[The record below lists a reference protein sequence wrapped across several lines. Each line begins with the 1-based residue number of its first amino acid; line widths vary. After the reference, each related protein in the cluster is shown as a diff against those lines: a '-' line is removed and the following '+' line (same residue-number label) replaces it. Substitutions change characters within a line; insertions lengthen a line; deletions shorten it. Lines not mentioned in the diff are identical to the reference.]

1 MRPLSSPQR
10 FPLPASLF
18 PPPAS
23 RLIAALL
30 ILAAPVGAQGL
41 SRFDR
46 SRGFAML
53 DGVRDDIMKNYF
65 DSAYGGV
72 DIKAVFDSARA
83 RIDRADRL
91 EQVLGAI
98 AQATLELN
106 DSHTAFIPPA
116 LVYRAEYGWDMRFV
130 GDTCRV
136 LSVVPGSDAE
146 RKGMHAGDA
155 LLAVGGIPLTRRN
168 LWQLR
173 YAINGI
179 QPRPGLHVSLQP
191 PGGTSRDVD
200 IAAKVKERRRIVD
213 PTNSFDFLEL
223 IREGENAWEV
233 SAPRYADVVDRVIV
247 SRPRQFYGYT
257 SWIDDLMEH
266 ARNREAIILDLR
278 GNLGGSV
285 STLLR
290 LIGQFYEKDLVVLS
304 ELSRNNRKEVIAKG
318 AGRDRYQGALVV
330 LVDAESASASE
341 VLARTLQLTGR
352 GKVIGDRTAGAVR
365 ASRGFFHQIGTQTVV
380 IYGTSVTIADL
391 IMPDGG
397 KLENTGVV
405 PDYVVLP
412 TGEDIAAGN
421 DPALARALTLLGV
434 PFTSKQ
440 AGALPDRK

>member
-1 MRPLSSPQR
+1 MIARCAIPNLGAR
-10 FPLPASLF
+10 
-18 PPPAS
+18 
-23 RLIAALL
+23 RWIAALL
-30 ILAAPVGAQGL
+30 IFAPPIAAQQITRL
-41 SRFDR
+41 ER
-46 SRGFAML
+46 SRGFTML
-53 DGVRDDIMKNYF
+53 DLVKDDIKQNYF
-65 DSAYGGV
+65 DSTYGGV
-72 DIKAVFDSARA
+72 NLEAVFDSARA
-83 RIDRADRL
+83 RIERADRI

-106 DSHTAFIPPA
+106 DSHTAFIPPG

-130 GDTCRV
+130 GDTCRILRV
-136 LSVVPGSDAE
+136 TPGSDAE
-146 RKGMHAGDA
+146 AKGMHVGDA
-155 LLAVGGIPLTRRN
+155 LLAVNGVPLTRRN
-168 LWQLR
+168 LWHLR
-173 YAINGI
+173 YAINAI
-179 QPRPGLHVSLQP
+179 QPRAGLRVSLQSP
-191 PGGTSRDVD
+191 KGTPRDLY
-200 IAAKVKERRRIVD
+200 IAAKVREHRRIVD

-223 IREGENAWEV
+223 IREGENAWEIE
-233 SAPRYADVVDRVIV
+233 APRLTEVADRVVI
-247 SRPRQFYGYT
+247 SRPHSFYGYT
-257 SWIDDLMEH
+257 SWIDDLMDA
-266 ARNREAIILDLR
+266 ARNHESVILDLR

-285 STLLR
+285 RTLLR
-290 LIGQFYEKDLVVLS
+290 LIGQFYEKDLVVLT
-304 ELSRNNRKEVIAKG
+304 ELSRNKRKEVIAKG
-318 AGRDRYQGALVV
+318 AGKDRYQGALVV

-365 ASRGFFHQIGTQTVV
+365 ESRGFFHQIGTQTVA

-434 PFTSKQ
+434 PFTPKQ